1 MISAKTQNDLSAVLR
16 SDDMSMASVVAEAA
30 IARGESHEIL
40 FTLAAQ
46 MRLESGDHYGAVALY
61 LRATELAPHNP
72 SILAATAD
80 SMRYTGQLK
89 ESVALFDRAI
99 ECDEATVSAWYGRAL
114 ALEAEGRLD
123 DALLSYVRVTE
134 LAPTLAAGF
143 AGLAILQTQR
153 GDILE
158 ARKNALRAQALGP
171 SEYGTMMACARCEIA
186 DGNHQGAVE
195 YLRVLLSQ
203 PTMSAENEIHVR
215 QFLGDSLDKLG
226 LIDEAFESYKLAN
239 DRFAQLHSARNAT
252 PIALHAIDAIRSG
265 IRKLGY
271 STLMPSVGTIPN
283 EAAGHV
289 FLLGY
294 PRSGTTLV
302 EQILATIP
310 NVVSLEEA
318 ATFASAEKY
327 LSTEGIALLAALS
340 EDEIAA
346 LRRDY
351 WDAVTKAGVNV
362 SGRTFVDMDPLKGA
376 ALPLIARIFPDA
388 KVVVMHRD
396 PRDVVWSCYKHN
408 FIYSPA
414 TYEFTSLPRAANH
427 FSAMMQLIR
436 SCIETMPLT
445 VHILSYEELVR
456 DFDNATRKLCT
467 FLDLPWSPDLRN
479 FDATARAR
487 TVRTASGSQV
497 RRALFDGTN
506 QWRRYAPYLT
516 SIIPLLEPWITPSQ
530 LLDRRE

>member
-1 MISAKTQNDLSAVLR
+1 MISAKTQNDLSAILR

-61 LRATELAPHNP
+61 LRAIELAPHNP
-72 SILAATAD
+72 SILTAAAD
-80 SMRYTGQLK
+80 SMRYTGQLN
-89 ESVALFDRAI
+89 EAVALFDQAI
-99 ECDEATVSAWYGRAL
+99 ACDEATVSAWYGRAL

-123 DALLSYVRVTE
+123 DAQLSYVRVTE
-134 LAPTLAAGF
+134 LAPTLASGF
-143 AGLAILQTQR
+143 AGLAVLQAQR

-158 ARKNALRAQALGP
+158 ARKNAIRAQTLGP

-186 DGNHQGAVE
+186 DGNHQSAVK
-195 YLRVLLSQ
+195 YLQALLSQ
-203 PTMSAENEIHVR
+203 PAMSAENEIRVR

-226 LIDEAFESYKLAN
+226 LIDEAFEAYTLAN
-239 DRFAQLHSARNAT
+239 EKFARLHSTRNAT
-252 PIALHAIDAIRSG
+252 PIALHAIDAISSG
-265 IRKLGY
+265 ISKLGD
-271 STLMPSVGTIPN
+271 SKLVPSVGTISN

-294 PRSGTTLV
+294 PRSGTTLA

-310 NVVSLEEA
+310 DVASLEEA
-318 ATFASAEKY
+318 ATFAAAEKY

-340 EDEIAA
+340 EDEIAE

-351 WDAVTKAGVNV
+351 WDVVTKAGVNV
-362 SGRTFVDMDPLKGA
+362 SGRTFVDMDPLKGS
-376 ALPLIARIFPDA
+376 ALPLIAKIFPNA
-388 KVVVMHRD
+388 KVIVMHRD
-396 PRDVVWSCYKHN
+396 PRDIIWSCYRHN

-414 TYEFTSLPRAANH
+414 TYEFTSLSRAANH
-427 FSAMMQLIR
+427 FNAMMHLIR

-445 VHILSYEELVR
+445 VHVLSYEEIVR
-456 DFDNATRKLCT
+456 DFDNTTRKLCA
-467 FLDLPWSPDLRN
+467 FLDLPWSAGLRE
-479 FDATARAR
+479 FDATARSR
-487 TVRTASGSQV
+487 PVKTASGSQV
-497 RRALFDGTN
+497 RRALFDGTG

-516 SIIPLLEPWITPSQ
+516 PIIPLLEPWIIPSQ
-530 LLDRRE
+530 LLGIRK